1 MVSLLSN
8 ILEAYTTALFLVD
21 SKNRLLHMV
30 ASQSL
35 SKYLPEKV
43 TLSIEQSGILGQV
56 QKVGQTIHLDKVSE
70 IHTSLSA
77 TLPFYREGES
87 HIKGL
92 FAVPVGDGAGVLYVD
107 TKYAW
112 GFNDK
117 QQKWIREI
125 ADVLFGLVQRQTC
138 LTQERDYARILEL
151 WHNLDD
157 AAFRG
162 LDLPGYCQAV
172 IDECNRFLGTEY
184 GFLALKE
191 PHADHYHIF
200 AATPNSPRNL
210 LTQRLLVK
218 HGLVGWIFQ
227 NGKNLLVTKLNPDS
241 SDHFLFAS
249 SEGLPHHGT
258 FWGLPVEISLGQWIV
273 VAFLARRTMEWT
285 ADDQFAISHMLHFL
299 RLLLE
304 QIFYKEECTHLHS
317 FDHATGL
324 FNAPVFEAKM
334 EAILTS
340 SMQNSTPFTLTLI
353 QFEPWQ
359 MLSTK
364 APPSQVRQWQ
374 ATLAASIRHTLPSN
388 VLIGQIAE
396 NRFGLVF
403 AGLTPQEAEHHLT
416 HLATQAHLAL
426 SEKVR
431 GTRLTPYVSTVGFP
445 QDGTRT
451 EELWPLAYR
460 HLFAAFRSKPEKT
473 GT

>member
-172 IDECNRFLGTEY
+172 IDECNRFL
-184 GFLALKE
+184 
-191 PHADHYHIF
+191 
-200 AATPNSPRNL
+200 
-210 LTQRLLVK
+210 
-218 HGLVGWIFQ
+218 
-227 NGKNLLVTKLNPDS
+227 
-241 SDHFLFAS
+241 
-249 SEGLPHHGT
+249 
-258 FWGLPVEISLGQWIV
+258 
-273 VAFLARRTMEWT
+273 
-285 ADDQFAISHMLHFL
+285 
-299 RLLLE
+299 
-304 QIFYKEECTHLHS
+304 
-317 FDHATGL
+317 
-324 FNAPVFEAKM
+324 
-334 EAILTS
+334 
-340 SMQNSTPFTLTLI
+340 
-353 QFEPWQ
+353 
-359 MLSTK
+359 
-364 APPSQVRQWQ
+364 
-374 ATLAASIRHTLPSN
+374 
-388 VLIGQIAE
+388 
-396 NRFGLVF
+396 
-403 AGLTPQEAEHHLT
+403 
-416 HLATQAHLAL
+416 
-426 SEKVR
+426 
-431 GTRLTPYVSTVGFP
+431 
-445 QDGTRT
+445 
-451 EELWPLAYR
+451 
-460 HLFAAFRSKPEKT
+460 
-473 GT
+473 